1 MAPTL
6 RQLESFLAVV
16 DEGSF
21 TRAADRLFV
30 TQPGLSQQ
38 IAALEKDLGGSV
50 FDRLPRAVHLTPTG
64 RALLPHARTAVT
76 AAERGH
82 AAARQVTGSEGGELR
97 IACVYSVSLGLLPG
111 VLRRWRA
118 ENPDVTVRL
127 FEHRHG
133 DALAAAIADGQA
145 DVGVGPV
152 PARWRGR
159 QRTLGQE
166 EMVVLLPPNLGPD
179 DVMAPA
185 GGEIALTRLEHVPWV
200 QYAPDHALADVLL
213 DACER
218 VGYRPRVAV
227 RTEQTAVAPLLT
239 AAGIGPSLVP
249 AAIVPTDFP
258 GTVARPV
265 PRVERELAAYTGADP
280 DALTNRFLGD
290 VARHAVLLPDHVTA
304 ALHGPAVL

>member
-1 MAPTL
+1 MPTL
-6 RQLESFLAVV
+6 RQLESFVAVV

-38 IAALEKDLGGSV
+38 IAALEKELGGSL
-50 FDRLPRAVHLTPTG
+50 FSRLPRAVALTPTG

-76 AAERGH
+76 AAERGN

-127 FEHRHG
+127 FEQRHG
-133 DALAAAIADGQA
+133 DTLATAVREGQA

-152 PARWRGR
+152 PAQWRGR
-159 QRTLGQE
+159 QRSLGTE
-166 EMVVLLPPNLGPD
+166 EMVVLLPPNLGAD
-179 DVMAPA
+179 DVMSPA
-185 GGEIALTRLEHVPWV
+185 GGEIALSRLEHVPWV
-200 QYAPDHALADVLL
+200 QYAPDHALADVLI

-218 VGYRPRVAV
+218 AGYRPRVAV

-239 AAGIGPSLVP
+239 SAGIGPSLVP
-249 AAIVPTDFP
+249 AAIVPPVFA
-258 GTVARPV
+258 GTIARPV
-265 PRVERELAAYTGADP
+265 PSADRELAAYTGAEP
-280 DALTNRFLGD
+280 DALTTRFVGL
-290 VARHAVLLPDHVTA
+290 VARAAVLMPDHVA
-304 ALHGPAVL
+304 SALSRS

>member
-1 MAPTL
+1 MPTL
-6 RQLESFLAVV
+6 RQLESFVAVV

-38 IAALEKDLGGSV
+38 IAALEKELGGSL
-50 FDRLPRAVHLTPTG
+50 FSRLPRAVAVPPPG
-64 RALLPHARTAVT
+64 RELLPHARTAVT
-76 AAERGH
+76 AAERGN

-133 DALAAAIADGQA
+133 DTLATAVREGQA

-152 PARWRGR
+152 PAQWRGR
-159 QRTLGQE
+159 QRSLGTE
-166 EMVVLLPPNLGPD
+166 EMVVLLPPNLGAD
-179 DVMAPA
+179 DIMSPA
-185 GGEIALTRLEHVPWV
+185 GGEIALSRLEHVPWV

-213 DACER
+213 DACGQ
-218 VGYRPRVAV
+218 VGYRPQGAV
-227 RTEQTAVAPLLT
+227 R
-239 AAGIGPSLVP
+239 
-249 AAIVPTDFP
+249 
-258 GTVARPV
+258 
-265 PRVERELAAYTGADP
+265 
-280 DALTNRFLGD
+280 
-290 VARHAVLLPDHVTA
+290 
-304 ALHGPAVL
+304 

>member
-1 MAPTL
+1 MPTL
-6 RQLESFLAVV
+6 RQLESFVAVV

-38 IAALEKDLGGSV
+38 IAALEKESGGSL
-50 FDRLPRAVHLTPTG
+50 FSRLPRAVALTPTG
-64 RALLPHARTAVT
+64 RALLPHARAAVT
-76 AAERGH
+76 AAQRGH

-97 IACVYSVSLGLLPG
+97 IGCVYSVSLGLLPG

-133 DALAAAIADGQA
+133 DTLATAVREGQA

-152 PARWRGR
+152 PAQWRGR
-159 QRTLGQE
+159 LRSLGHE
-166 EMVVLLPPNLGPD
+166 EMVVLLPPNLGAD

-185 GGEIALTRLEHVPWV
+185 AGEIALRRLEHVPWV

-213 DACER
+213 DACEQA
-218 VGYRPRVAV
+218 GYRPQVAV

-249 AAIVPTDFP
+249 AAIVPLNFP
-258 GTVARPV
+258 GTIARPL
-265 PRVERELAAYTGADP
+265 PRVERELAAYTGAEP
-280 DALTNRFLGD
+280 DALTSRFVGD
-290 VARHAVLLPDHVTA
+290 VARHAVLVPDHVAA
-304 ALHGPAVL
+304 ALRGPAVL